1 MNSSPPESGL
11 SSLSLPLNDNEIF
24 KVVVPQRLDQ
34 EMLGVLVVS
43 SKSTFELY
51 MCDMSKR
58 MVQ

>member
-43 SKSTFELY
+43 SKSTF
-51 MCDMSKR
+51 
-58 MVQ
+58 